1 MILKMILKAIALLLY
16 AYVFL
21 GLIWLVFN
29 FHVWNLIS
37 FLLVGGACIAIGRAI
52 DGRVK
57 RVSPLKEDSGDES
70 ASNGKNSKGVKK

>member
-1 MILKMILKAIALLLY
+1 MILKAIAL
-16 AYVFL
+16 L

-29 FHVWNLIS
+29 FHVWNLIG

-52 DGRVK
+52 DRRVK
-57 RVSPLKEDSGDES
+57 RVSPPKEDSDDES